1 MTKDLTNGS
10 PAKLILGFSIPLLC
24 GYLFQQFY
32 SMADTMIVGRFLG
45 VDSLAAVGSTG
56 SVNFL
61 IIGFCMGLC
70 SGFSIPVAQQF
81 GAGNEGTVRR
91 FIANSAWLIAFF
103 SILMAA
109 ITCVFCRNILVLMQ
123 TPDNI
128 LEEAYTYIWIIFLG
142 IPATCLYN
150 ILSGFM
156 RALGDSKTPVVF
168 LLISSFLNIGLDIFC
183 ILVLHMGV
191 SGTAW
196 ATVISQAISGVC
208 CLIYMLKKF
217 ELMKI
222 SREEWRPDFHLMG
235 ILCGMGIPMG
245 LQYSITAIGSVI
257 LQTATNSLGSTAVA
271 SVTAGGKVSM
281 FLCCPFDAMGATMAT
296 YSGQNIGARKLDRI
310 GQGMRS
316 CVVMAVAYSGFAF
329 LFSLLAGRGLAG
341 LFVSGDEAAQVL
353 DNAAFYLNINTAFYF
368 PLALVNIVRF
378 TIQGMGF
385 PRVAILAGVF
395 EMAARA
401 ITAFALV
408 PVLAFTGSCLGNP
421 VAWVF
426 ADLFLIP
433 AYFHVKKQC
442 KKGWKYPTRQ
452 TFHRRR
458 HQLRQ
463 SDRL

>member
-10 PAKLILGFSIPLLC
+10 PTKLILGFSLPLLC

-32 SMADTMIVGRFLG
+32 SMADTMIVDRFLG
-45 VDSLAAVGSTG
+45 VNSLAAVGSTG

-70 SGFSIPVAQQF
+70 SGFSIPIAQQF
-81 GAGNEGTVRR
+81 GAGNEKAVRKY
-91 FIANSAWLIAFF
+91 IANSAWLIAGI
-103 SILMAA
+103 SVVMAA
-109 ITCVFCRNILVLMQ
+109 VTCLLSRNILTLMQ

-128 LEEAYTYIWIIFLG
+128 LEEANTYIWIIFLG

-150 ILSGFM
+150 ILSGIM
-156 RALGDSKTPVVF
+156 RALGDSKTPVIF
-168 LLISSFLNIGLDIFC
+168 LLISSFFNIGLDIFC
-183 ILVLHMGV
+183 ILTLNMGV
-191 SGTAW
+191 AGAAW
-196 ATVISQAISGVC
+196 ATIISQAISGIA

-217 ELMKI
+217 ELMRI
-222 SREEWRPDFHLMG
+222 SREEWRPDLHQMG

-257 LQTATNSLGSTAVA
+257 LQSATNSLGSDAVA
-271 SVTAGGKVSM
+271 SITAGSKVSM

-296 YSGQNIGARKLDRI
+296 YSGQNIGAGKLDRV
-310 GQGMRS
+310 GEGMRA
-316 CVVMAVAYSGFAF
+316 CVLLGAFYSIFAF
-329 LFSLLAGRGLAG
+329 TFTFFFGRNLAG
-341 LFVSGDEAAQVL
+341 LFVDGAEAAILNQ
-353 DNAAFYLNINTAFYF
+353 AALYLRLNTAFYF
-368 PLALVNIVRF
+368 PLALVNIIRF

-385 PRVAILAGVF
+385 PRFAILAGVF

-408 PVLAFTGSCLGNP
+408 PVLGFTGSCLGNP

-433 AYFHVKKQC
+433 AYFHVRKTME
-442 KKGWKYPTRQ
+442 GI
-452 TFHRRR
+452 
-458 HQLRQ
+458 LRQ
-463 SDRL
+463 RLEDGMQRTTDKIAVVQHT